1 LINSGGVLTSAPLG
15 SQARHGT
22 TLGVVFG
29 IFLRWRSLSFPMGMK
44 APLQIKADNSG
55 AQVGT
60 VVTSPPPGLA
70 LPKAKARATSTS
82 ASVASALVGAV
93 VFSH

>member
-1 LINSGGVLTSAPLG
+1 
-15 SQARHGT
+15 
-22 TLGVVFG
+22 
-29 IFLRWRSLSFPMGMK
+29 MGMK

-93 VFSH
+93 VFSHFGLGASLQSPEGHFPISTLHTSDFGSCHEFVTFKTLIE